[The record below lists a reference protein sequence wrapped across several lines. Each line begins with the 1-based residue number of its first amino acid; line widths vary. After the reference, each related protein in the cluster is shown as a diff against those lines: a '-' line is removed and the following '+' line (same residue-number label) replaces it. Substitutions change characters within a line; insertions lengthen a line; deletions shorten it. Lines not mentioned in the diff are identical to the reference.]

1 MNMKLRAAA
10 VLSLAASV
18 FLPAAPAAAV
28 VPQPFPR
35 ATPESQGIPSEAV
48 LDLVER
54 LHAEGDWVHS
64 YMLVRHG
71 KVVAEGWWA
80 PYSADE
86 RHQLYSA
93 SKAFVAMGIGY
104 AVDERRLTLNDRV
117 DWFFPWNVPAPRDPR
132 AAAIRVRDLMAM
144 ASGLKSDPFNAMMTA
159 PAGEQARKFYE
170 VPMDV
175 EPGIFFRYMSGNTA
189 MLAQIL
195 RRVTGEPDLV
205 KYLDSR
211 LFAKLGIEDKLW
223 MRQPDGTV
231 AGGSGFELR
240 TEDFAKVGQ
249 LLLQNGVWKGERL
262 LPLWWVKQATSCQMP
277 YGNVLDPVLALHVGT
292 EGWEDWEVGYGYQL
306 WMGRYDTFRL
316 CGAMGQIAIV
326 MPSEDVVF
334 ASNAGG
340 GGANSKSVNAF
351 YDAMLGKFSATP
363 LPENPAALER
373 LRRRSAELSITAPA
387 VQGDATPSPGAV
399 AAARRGWT
407 APEAEPEMDKNS
419 AAERTYFEESVKAV
433 AYDEATSTLV
443 VSNAFGRQ
451 SLKVGR
457 GGKWERGELEA
468 EKHSALTLSRVP
480 GGKQPVGVSG
490 AWMGPAEFRCRICF
504 LRSPAIVDVILD
516 CGGDAVSVRTECQIF
531 KRYRHPAD
539 N

>member
-1 MNMKLRAAA
+1 MTASRLAA
-10 VLSLAASV
+10 VLAAVVALSAAS
-18 FLPAAPAAAV
+18 AAAA

-35 ATPESQGIPSEAV
+35 ATPESQGVPSEAV

-54 LHAEGDWVHS
+54 LHAEGDWVHA
-64 YMLVRHG
+64 YMLIRHG

-93 SKAFVAMGIGY
+93 SKAFAAMGIGY
-104 AVDERRLTLNDRV
+104 AAEERLLTLNDRV
-117 DWFFPWNVPAPRDPR
+117 DWFFPWYVPAPRDPR
-132 AAAIRVRDLMAM
+132 AAAMRVRDLMAM
-144 ASGLKSDPFNAMMTA
+144 SSGLKSDPFDAMMTA
-159 PAGEQARKFYE
+159 PAGEQVRRFYE
-170 VPMDV
+170 TPMDV

-211 LFAKLGIEDKLW
+211 LFSKLGIEDMLW
-223 MRQPDGTV
+223 ARQPDGTV

-262 LPLWWVKQATSCQMP
+262 LPLWWVKQATSCQTP

-306 WMGRYDTFRL
+306 WMGRHETFRL
-316 CGAMGQIAIV
+316 CGAFGQIVIV

-334 ASNAGG
+334 VSNAGG

-351 YDAMLGKFSATP
+351 YDAMLGKFSQSP
-363 LPENPAALER
+363 LPENPSALKR
-373 LRRRSAELSITAPA
+373 LRERSAALSITAPA
-387 VQGDATPSPGAV
+387 AKDAAKPTPGA
-399 AAARRGWT
+399 AAMARRGWC
-407 APEAEPEMDKNS
+407 APEVPAD
-419 AAERTYFEESVKAV
+419 AAKKGDAAARTYFEESVKAI
-433 AYDEATSTLV
+433 AFDEATDTLV
-443 VSNAFGRQ
+443 VSNSFGRQ
-451 SLKVGR
+451 ELKVGR

-468 EKHSALTLSRVP
+468 EKLSALTLSRVP

-490 AWMGPAEFRCRICF
+490 GWTSPTELKVRICF
-504 LRSPAIVDVILD
+504 VRSPAIVDVVLD

-531 KRYRHPAD
+531 KRYRHPAEK
-539 N
+539 